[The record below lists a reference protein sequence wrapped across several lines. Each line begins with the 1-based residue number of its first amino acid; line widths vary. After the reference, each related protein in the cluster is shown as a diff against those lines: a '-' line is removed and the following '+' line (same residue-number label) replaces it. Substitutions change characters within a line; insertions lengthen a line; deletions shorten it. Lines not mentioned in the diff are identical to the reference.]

1 MSVPMAYL
9 GVIIIWSTTPLAIK
23 WSSEGAG
30 FLFGVSARMVL
41 GVALCFLIMLLLRIK
56 LPWHR
61 EARYTYLAAGL
72 GLYGAMLCVYW
83 GAQFI
88 PSGLVS
94 VIFGLTPIITGA
106 MAAIWLA
113 EQGLTPV
120 RLTGMLV
127 GFAGLGLIFGTGTH
141 IGNHA
146 VYGVLAIIGSVFLHS
161 ASTVLVKRIGAH
173 LPALATT
180 TGGLLVAVPAYVLTW
195 LIFDGNLPAAAPQR
209 TIISIVYLGVV
220 GSALG
225 FVLYYYLLRVTEASR
240 VGLIPL
246 VTPVIALFIGQWL
259 NHEIVSIN
267 TLAGTALILSGLV
280 FFQWGHLLG
289 MERVLTTR
297 QRQGKRR
304 PVSDD

>member
-41 GVALCFLIMLLLRIK
+41 GVALCFLIMLLLRVK

-61 EARYTYLAAGL
+61 EARYTYLAAGM

-94 VIFGLTPIITGA
+94 VIFGLTPIVTGT
-106 MAAIWLA
+106 MAAFWLA
-113 EQGLTPV
+113 EQGLTPA
-120 RLTGMLV
+120 RLIGMLV

-141 IGNHA
+141 IGNYA

-209 TIISIVYLGVV
+209 TIISILYLGVV

-280 FFQWGHLLG
+280 FFQWGHRLG
-289 MERVLTTR
+289 MASS
-297 QRQGKRR
+297 K
-304 PVSDD
+304 